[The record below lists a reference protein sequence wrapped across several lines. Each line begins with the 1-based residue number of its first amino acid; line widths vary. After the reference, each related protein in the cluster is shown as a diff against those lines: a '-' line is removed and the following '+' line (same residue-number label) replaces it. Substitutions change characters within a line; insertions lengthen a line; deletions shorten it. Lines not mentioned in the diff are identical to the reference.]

1 MKILAI
7 LLIAL
12 ICTPVIS
19 ARLTDEDLYRIEKI
33 TREII
38 KEELEPINKRIDD
51 LDKRMD
57 DMRTLFIAITTILGL
72 LIIAAT
78 TIPPAIFYRRDR
90 DSAVQKAKTERDQ
103 AIVVGKAATMGQRPG
118 HHTRKGM

>member
-7 LLIAL
+7 LLITL
-12 ICTPVIS
+12 ICTPVVS

-33 TREII
+33 TREIVR
-38 KEELEPINKRIDD
+38 EELKPVNKRIDD

-57 DMRTLFIAITTILGL
+57 DMRTLSIAITTILGL

-103 AIVVGKAATMGQRPG
+103 ATMIAKAKTMDQRPG
-118 HHTRKGM
+118 YQTRKGM